1 MTGTV
6 KFFNVSKGFGFITND
21 ETGEDMFVHST
32 SLDGITIKEGDK
44 VILFDS
50 NYTIKEI
57 AKSCNTSEY
66 EMLSKLN
73 RRIKR
78 EYYS

>member
-32 SLDGITIKEGDK
+32 ALGGTTIKEGDK
-44 VILFDS
+44 V
-50 NYTIKEI
+50 NYEEGEGRKGPAAVNVTL
-57 AKSCNTSEY
+57 A
-66 EMLSKLN
+66 
-73 RRIKR
+73 
-78 EYYS
+78 

>member
-44 VILFDS
+44 V
-50 NYTIKEI
+50 NYEEGEGRKGPAAVNVTL
-57 AKSCNTSEY
+57 A
-66 EMLSKLN
+66 
-73 RRIKR
+73 
-78 EYYS
+78 